1 MKEKLDRLVDS
12 LMGVLVLGMTVVVSI
27 AVFYRYVLDHPLSWT
42 EEITRMFIVWL
53 SFLGAYA
60 AMRENKHIGFDLLV
74 AKFSPRFK
82 ALTDLVGQI
91 LIGIFLL
98 VVTYQGFIFSYEFL
112 GVTMP
117 YTDIS
122 IGWFYYSVF
131 PVTGILMVAQTV
143 MSIIQSMKNFK
154 AAE

>member
-1 MKEKLDRLVDS
+1 MKEKLDWLVDS

-74 AKFSPRFK
+74 SKFSPRFK
-82 ALTDLVGQI
+82 ILTELAGQI

-98 VVTYQGFIFSYEFL
+98 VVTWQGFIFSYEFL
-112 GVTMP
+112 EVTMP
-117 YTDIS
+117 YTDIP
-122 IGWFYYSVF
+122 IGWCYYSVF
-131 PVTGILMVAQTV
+131 PVTGILMVTQTV
-143 MSIIQSMKNFK
+143 ISIIRTLKHRET
-154 AAE
+154 AR

>member
-1 MKEKLDRLVDS
+1 MKEKLDRIVDS
-12 LMGVLVLGMTVVVSI
+12 LMGVLVLGMTMVVSI
-27 AVFYRYVLDHPLSWT
+27 AVFYRYVLDYPLSWT

-74 AKFSPRFK
+74 SKFSPRFK
-82 ALTDLVGQI
+82 MLTELAGQI

-98 VVTYQGFIFSYEFL
+98 VVTWQGFIFSYKFL
-112 GVTMP
+112 DVTMP

-122 IGWFYYSVF
+122 LGWFYYSVF
-131 PVTGILMVAQTV
+131 PVTGTLMVAQTV
-143 MSIIQSMKNFK
+143 ISIIQSLKNHR
-154 AAE
+154 AAR

>member
-12 LMGVLVLGMTVVVSI
+12 LMGVLVLGMTVVVTI

-82 ALTDLVGQI
+82 TLTDLVGQV

-112 GVTMP
+112 DVTMP
-117 YTDIS
+117 YTDIPL
-122 IGWFYYSVF
+122 GWFYYSVF

-143 MSIIQSMKNFK
+143 ISIIQSLKNYK
-154 AAE
+154 AIK